1 MLGLIRKINLEGKN
15 NHSIALNKTFIA
27 YTIDEK
33 SINLL
38 EYNEPN
44 SQVFCLKILFF
55 IKPF

>member
-15 NHSIALNKTFIA
+15 NHSIALNTKCIA

-38 EYNEPN
+38 EYNESN
-44 SQVFCLKILFF
+44 SHVFCLNIFF
-55 IKPF
+55 